1 MAKSSSS
8 GDEAD
13 LLPSDAP
20 RIPRTISLRADQDRW
35 LTELLG
41 ERGNLSAFM
50 QALIDLAVRGEIDTR
65 KLLKGQ
71 KNVDALS
78 RAATYLKAKEAGML
92 FEEDVGATV
101 TKWLG
106 GKRGYRVGR
115 SRIHN
120 GSGTSFIADFSI
132 EREGGEVV
140 ASIVCKSSP
149 RGDRLQLALAEAM
162 IGQQKTQR
170 PVITVVPY
178 FIEEGAASAEQFK
191 LLDYKLTDLKG
202 LPATLDK
209 VARG

>member
-1 MAKSSSS
+1 MAKTSPSS
-8 GDEAD
+8 GDEAEP
-13 LLPSDAP
+13 LQAESP
-20 RIPRTISLRADQDRW
+20 RIPRTISLRSDQDRW

-50 QALIDLAVRGEIDTR
+50 QALVDLAMRGEIDAR
-65 KLLKGQ
+65 RLLKGQ
-71 KNVDALS
+71 RDANALS

-92 FEEDVGATV
+92 FEEDVGAAV

-106 GKRGYRVGR
+106 GRRGLRLGR
-115 SRIHN
+115 ARIHN
-120 GSGTSFIADFSI
+120 GGGTTFIADFSL

-170 PVITVVPY
+170 PVVTVVPY
-178 FIEEGAASAEQFK
+178 FIEEGAATAEQFK
-191 LLDYKLTDLKG
+191 VLDYRLTDLKG
-202 LPATLDK
+202 LAATLDR
-209 VARG
+209 VAR